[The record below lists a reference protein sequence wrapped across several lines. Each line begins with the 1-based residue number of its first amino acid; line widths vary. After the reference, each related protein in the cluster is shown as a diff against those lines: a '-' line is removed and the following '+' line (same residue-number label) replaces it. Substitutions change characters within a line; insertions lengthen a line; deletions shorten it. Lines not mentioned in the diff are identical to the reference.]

1 MRIICL
7 NSISSYNVILH
18 VALSR
23 FFQSVIHSNIKINK
37 VIMSNPFN
45 IEVRW
50 NYGIARGNHSND
62 TVKVTMAILFG
73 TTALLVFA
81 SDQVINGPLVYV
93 MTALIIGVCLFGI
106 LGIDGCIQDIKAVI
120 DDAPPEEQETNIGK
134 TNKAVPFVFF
144 RVLILII
151 YVAIGGTQLMMLY
164 S

>member
-1 MRIICL
+1 
-7 NSISSYNVILH
+7 
-18 VALSR
+18 
-23 FFQSVIHSNIKINK
+23 
-37 VIMSNPFN
+37 MSNPFT
-45 IEVRW
+45 IEARW
-50 NYGIARGNHSND
+50 NYGMARGNHLND
-62 TVKVTMAILFG
+62 TVKITMSLLFG
-73 TTALLVFA
+73 TAAILAFG
-81 SDQVINGPLVYV
+81 SDQVLDGPLVYV

-134 TNKAVPFVFF
+134 TNKAVPFGFF

>member
-1 MRIICL
+1 M
-7 NSISSYNVILH
+7 
-18 VALSR
+18 
-23 FFQSVIHSNIKINK
+23 
-37 VIMSNPFN
+37 
-45 IEVRW
+45 
-50 NYGIARGNHSND
+50 ARGNHLND

-73 TTALLVFA
+73 TTALLAFT
-81 SDQVINGPLVYV
+81 SDQVIDGPLAYV

-120 DDAPPEEQETNIGK
+120 DDASPEEQETNIGK
-134 TNKAVPFVFF
+134 TNKAVPFGFF